1 MPKDA
6 PRPPGRLVQ
15 YTKYIPLVGAEEIQ
29 EVFNH
34 WCVTFFSGN
43 TRGKTVALNK
53 SRRAHIAWGIKT
65 FGVERAKNAIT
76 GLTYS
81 EFHMGNNKQGRQ
93 YISLELIFRD
103 SSHTSKYLS
112 IYQSNNK

>member
-1 MPKDA
+1 MPKEF
-6 PRPPGRLVQ
+6 PKIPSRLAE
-15 YTKYIPLVGAEEIQ
+15 YRKHIALTAAEEIL

-34 WCVTFFSGN
+34 WCVTFHSEG
-43 TRGKTVALNK
+43 TRGRAVVLNE
-53 SRRAHIAWGIKT
+53 SRKAHIAWGIKT

-81 EFHMGNNKQGRQ
+81 EFHMGNNKQGRK
-93 YISLELIFRD
+93 YVSLELIFRD